1 MHLLLFFHY
10 VCKADCPAGTLKLHS
25 TLYLEETTNGNIK
38 MILSAV
44 CCKQF
49 IDKLLTQHKTIVKV
63 KFLSKCNSNFNQIFF
78 KKLKKK

>member
-1 MHLLLFFHY
+1 
-10 VCKADCPAGTLKLHS
+10 
-25 TLYLEETTNGNIK
+25 

-78 KKLKKK
+78 KKLKKKWMNTHFQPLLLYDLIKGPKFVESKISCLGAI